1 MLDARFCI
9 LSSEFCILPLRLS
22 LLIQPRNSLLHI
34 LKANIGV
41 HVSCRTTVFS
51 GNSIKA
57 IPFFDKHIGPDAAR
71 VTYAAVVNRLF
82 DAKEQFFPNLRR
94 PADH

>member
-1 MLDARFCI
+1 MVLCHPIVIGSFFLRNGDELLLD
-9 LSSEFCILPLRLS
+9 LRS
-22 LLIQPRNSLLHI
+22 FER
-34 LKANIGV
+34 A
-41 HVSCRTTVFS
+41 
-51 GNSIKA
+51 IKA